1 MYLFSSG
8 NLGKRIFCVFF
19 SQQVTVLKK
28 RCCLFL
34 RQWGR
39 VYMPQERKT
48 VSRLVFRSCSRVHLE
63 VGREEAWLCDGSVM
77 LEGLEALIES
87 FFEAIL

>member
-1 MYLFSSG
+1 
-8 NLGKRIFCVFF
+8 
-19 SQQVTVLKK
+19 
-28 RCCLFL
+28 
-34 RQWGR
+34 
-39 VYMPQERKT
+39 MPQERKT